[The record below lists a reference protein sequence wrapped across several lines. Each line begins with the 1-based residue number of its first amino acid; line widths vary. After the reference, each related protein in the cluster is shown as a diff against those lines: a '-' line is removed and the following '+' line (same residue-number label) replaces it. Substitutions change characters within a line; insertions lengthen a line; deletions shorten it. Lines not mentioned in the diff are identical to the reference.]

1 MVLPFANV
9 TKKAFIMAENTKE
22 KGHIEFRKEGSH
34 KFYAPDR
41 DILHVYSPLVKSAL
55 KEAADSCSDE
65 SYKTFKYLI
74 DGVVSIH
81 NKALTDDTP
90 EEIVNGALQDMQKAS
105 PECISIFMTALMKSL
120 FVLYIAGIRDSAEN
134 PVFSEREIMAAMKG
148 ISLLAVL
155 PAEIRD
161 QAKLEIQRALG
172 VTDYAEN
179 SGMYVRVSDA
189 NDGADS

>member
-1 MVLPFANV
+1 M
-9 TKKAFIMAENTKE
+9 
-22 KGHIEFRKEGSH
+22 
-34 KFYAPDR
+34 
-41 DILHVYSPLVKSAL
+41 
-55 KEAADSCSDE
+55 
-65 SYKTFKYLI
+65 
-74 DGVVSIH
+74 VSIH
-81 NKALTDDTP
+81 NRALTEDTP
-90 EEIVNGALQDMQKAS
+90 EEIVNGALRDMQKAS

-120 FVLYIAGIRDSAEN
+120 FVLYIAGIRDSAEK

-155 PAEIRD
+155 PEEIRD

>member
-1 MVLPFANV
+1 
-9 TKKAFIMAENTKE
+9 
-22 KGHIEFRKEGSH
+22 
-34 KFYAPDR
+34 
-41 DILHVYSPLVKSAL
+41 
-55 KEAADSCSDE
+55 
-65 SYKTFKYLI
+65 
-74 DGVVSIH
+74 
-81 NKALTDDTP
+81 
-90 EEIVNGALQDMQKAS
+90 
-105 PECISIFMTALMKSL
+105 
-120 FVLYIAGIRDSAEN
+120 
-134 PVFSEREIMAAMKG
+134 MAAMKG